1 MTTTSVTNAPDVVAS
16 DAYQPTAWQAR
27 SDLLGRRLL
36 LPLLGAATALAALSV
51 SGGYETWSRFDYGLL
66 VVAVAAI
73 WATALIRYPVT
84 GVAARTRAL
93 VFGFHVVV
101 GGALVWFNPWYG
113 VFAFTGYFLA
123 DELPMRWRKVGFAA
137 TALVLAG
144 SQTGSY
150 PSGWNA
156 HCVVYALMV
165 VFNLVVVLTM
175 VGLTNRV
182 MQQNTERGS
191 IIDELGEAN
200 RRLEA
205 TMAENAGL
213 HAQLLLQARDAGM
226 LDERQRLA
234 GEIHDTLAQGLTGI
248 ITQLEAARQSRHD
261 PAEWE
266 RHLDLADQLARANLT
281 DARRSVRA
289 LRPEQLEDAS
299 LPEAVGSLACDWSQ
313 RSAIAAEVETTGTA
327 QRGDPDVEAAVF
339 RVAQEALAN
348 VAKHAQATKVHL
360 TLSYLDDMLLL
371 DVADNGTG
379 FEASCEASEMTT
391 GGGYGLAGMR
401 RRIEGLTG
409 TLNVESTPGYGTTI
423 NAAVPLRTAAG

>member
-1 MTTTSVTNAPDVVAS
+1 MTTDVPGVLAPGG
-16 DAYQPTAWQAR
+16 YQPTAWQAR

-36 LPLLGAATALAALSV
+36 LPLLAASTALAALSV
-51 SGGYETWSRFDYGLL
+51 SSGYETWARFDYGLL

-73 WATALIRYPVT
+73 WAAALIRYPVA
-84 GVAARTRAL
+84 GVPVRTRAL
-93 VFGFHVVV
+93 VFVFHVVL
-101 GGALVWFNPWYG
+101 GGTLVWFNPWYG
-113 VFAFTGYFLA
+113 VFAFTGYFFA
-123 DELPMRWRKVGFAA
+123 DELPMRWRKAGFAA
-137 TALVLAG
+137 SALVLAG

-156 HCVVYALMV
+156 HSIVYVVMV
-165 VFNLVVVLTM
+165 GFNLVVVLTM

-191 IIDELGEAN
+191 MIDELGEAN

-226 LDERQRLA
+226 LDERHRLA

-261 PAEWE
+261 PAEWA

-289 LRPEQLEDAS
+289 LRPEQLEAAN

-313 RSAIAAEVETTGTA
+313 RSMIPAEVETTGTA
-327 QRGDPDVEAAVF
+327 RRADPDVEAAVF

-348 VAKHAQATKVHL
+348 VAKHARATER
-360 TLSYLDDMLLL
+360 S
-371 DVADNGTG
+371 
-379 FEASCEASEMTT
+379 AS
-391 GGGYGLAGMR
+391 GGYGLAGMR
-401 RRIEGLTG
+401 RRLELLTG

-423 NAAVPLRTAAG
+423 NAAVPLHAAAG